1 MQNSDTPKVSLLV
14 PICNVERYLRECLD
28 SAVAQ
33 TLKNI
38 EIICINDGSTDS
50 SPDIIREYMECDARV
65 KMIDKA
71 NSGYGDSMNRGLE
84 MARGEYVG
92 ILESDD
98 FMFEDSLQKL
108 VAKADAEHADVVK
121 GDFYLY
127 WSTPS
132 ERRELFGI
140 IDEHMTG
147 AAYRPADRPGFNFK
161 VWASAERAAFIA
173 DPILCYRQD
182 NEKSSVNSPNKVFCV
197 CDEYSEMQR
206 FLDERPELKAR
217 LQGILMRMKV
227 DTYRWNDERLVDELR
242 EQFWEKASPEL
253 KADWDAG
260 RFDLSLFDPRGETD
274 LRLMVK
280 SPRAYIDSRFD
291 FKKPGKLNTFKHYFK
306 IGGLPLVWRVLTYQR
321 AYGDNPHPD
330 DVPAAQ

>member
-33 TLKNI
+33 TLRDI

-50 SPDIIREYMECDARV
+50 SPDIIREYMERDSRV

-108 VAKADAEHADVVK
+108 VAKADIEHADVVK

-127 WSTPS
+127 WSTPT

-140 IDEHMTG
+140 IDEHMTR
-147 AAYRPADRPGFNFK
+147 AAYRPVDRPGIFY
-161 VWASAERAAFIA
+161 
-173 DPILCYRQD
+173 PILCYRQD

-197 CDEYSEMQR
+197 CDEYAEMQR
-206 FLDERPELKAR
+206 FLDERPELKVQ

-227 DTYRWNDERLVDELR
+227 DTYRWNDERLVEELR
-242 EQFWEKASPEL
+242 EQFWKKASSEL

-280 SPRAYIDSRFD
+280 SPRAYIDSRFG
-291 FKKPGKLNTFKHYFK
+291 FKKPGKINTFKHYFK

-321 AYGDNPHPD
+321 TYGDNPHPD

>member
-1 MQNSDTPKVSLLV
+1 M
-14 PICNVERYLRECLD
+14 
-28 SAVAQ
+28 
-33 TLKNI
+33 
-38 EIICINDGSTDS
+38 
-50 SPDIIREYMECDARV
+50 
-65 KMIDKA
+65 
-71 NSGYGDSMNRGLE
+71 
-84 MARGEYVG
+84 
-92 ILESDD
+92 
-98 FMFEDSLQKL
+98 
-108 VAKADAEHADVVK
+108 VK

-147 AAYRPADRPGFNFK
+147 AAYRPVDRPGIFYRKPSIWSAIYRREFLNDNQIRFLPTPGASYQDAGFNFK
-161 VWASAERAAFIA
+161 VWACAERAAFIT

-197 CDEYSEMQR
+197 CDEYAEMQR
-206 FLDERPELKAR
+206 FLDERPELKAQ

-242 EQFWEKASPEL
+242 EQFWKKASSEL

-280 SPRAYIDSRFD
+280 SPRAYIDSRFG
-291 FKKPGKLNTFKHYFK
+291 FKKPGKINTFKHYFK
-306 IGGLPLVWRVLTYQR
+306 IGGLPLVWRVLTYQH